1 MEIFKETKGPTLIS
15 EMTKIPLQQ
24 KRETQNGRYTKD
36 LIKRRGEKRE
46 QKKQIAML

>member
-1 MEIFKETKGPTLIS
+1 MIS
-15 EMTKIPLQQ
+15 EMAKVPLQL